1 MTLDTSFEFGLA
13 YPLAV
18 VVYGG
23 YIASLW
29 RRRRCTR
36 ERPDALLL
44 HERR

>member
-13 YPLAV
+13 YTLAV

-29 RRRRCTR
+29 RRSRRAR
-36 ERPDALLL
+36 ERLDTLLL